1 MPKTST
7 PISGKPALRFA
18 EWVLLGIAAVF
29 LALHFIHLKA
39 DFPNNTE
46 WRDWAKYT
54 DEGWY
59 GDAAIRHYQLGHWN
73 VPGDFNPGAALPVL
87 PLLEGLLFQVT
98 GVSLAAARALSVTFF
113 ALALAGCYAWM
124 RLWCGPASLAPA
136 ATAALLAIS
145 PFCFAFSR
153 LAILEPLL
161 VLWAIAALLV
171 ATQAG
176 RATARRPLV
185 VWTLLLG
192 LLFPLM
198 VLTKTTAVFL
208 FPAVLWMLWAATGY
222 RILAALK
229 VAAPAAIG
237 GLLVWGAYLKFLV
250 KPKYLID
257 YQYLFSANAYTGFTW
272 KTLGSVVSDA
282 VFDGVWIGKT
292 LFAMAAVSIIGV
304 LVGMFAKGVRA
315 NPLQSTMLVWV
326 LGYGA
331 FLAYHA
337 NLQPRY
343 YLVLAVPLTA
353 LVALVFEPLLA
364 AAAQTFGASED
375 PSVTTPSKP
384 VDTLLLRITAGLA
397 AGALAFAAVYGA
409 WVTLLFVRRPDYT
422 WVSAAAQ
429 IRAAIDRERA
439 LQLAHGLP
447 AQSRLVLSISGS
459 DLSLM
464 TGLPS
469 ICDDFGSMTLSD
481 RIAKYRPGWFATW
494 NEVEDDK
501 MEALAP
507 MYRLV
512 RVTAVPAFDDTDRN
526 LIILYRL
533 DALAQPQPGPVRPT
547 GRRRTVFVPKSF
559 RSRIGEQPTV
569 QQLTH

>member
-1 MPKTST
+1 
-7 PISGKPALRFA
+7 
-18 EWVLLGIAAVF
+18 
-29 LALHFIHLKA
+29 
-39 DFPNNTE
+39 
-46 WRDWAKYT
+46 
-54 DEGWY
+54 
-59 GDAAIRHYQLGHWN
+59 
-73 VPGDFNPGAALPVL
+73 
-87 PLLEGLLFQVT
+87 
-98 GVSLAAARALSVTFF
+98 
-113 ALALAGCYAWM
+113 
-124 RLWCGPASLAPA
+124 
-136 ATAALLAIS
+136 
-145 PFCFAFSR
+145 
-153 LAILEPLL
+153 
-161 VLWAIAALLV
+161 
-171 ATQAG
+171 
-176 RATARRPLV
+176 
-185 VWTLLLG
+185 
-192 LLFPLM
+192 
-198 VLTKTTAVFL
+198 
-208 FPAVLWMLWAATGY
+208 
-222 RILAALK
+222 
-229 VAAPAAIG
+229 
-237 GLLVWGAYLKFLV
+237 
-250 KPKYLID
+250 
-257 YQYLFSANAYTGFTW
+257 
-272 KTLGSVVSDA
+272 
-282 VFDGVWIGKT
+282 
-292 LFAMAAVSIIGV
+292 
-304 LVGMFAKGVRA
+304 
-315 NPLQSTMLVWV
+315 
-326 LGYGA
+326 
-331 FLAYHA
+331 
-337 NLQPRY
+337 
-343 YLVLAVPLTA
+343 VPLTA